1 MSYERIGEDLKRK
14 AKEADLVSY
23 LKARHPRSVRFSDH
37 PDKPG
42 FVCWRS
48 VEHDSLTF
56 YRKEERDGRSIYKYT
71 RHSTDETDDGISY
84 LVRYEEYSFIN
95 AIKAPASFEDSQ
107 E

>member
-1 MSYERIGEDLKRK
+1 MGYERIGEDLKRK

-48 VEHDSLTF
+48 VEHDSLTC

-71 RHSTDETDDGISY
+71 RHSTDETAVSY
-84 LVRYEEYSFIN
+84 THLRAHET
-95 AIKAPASFEDSQ
+95 
-107 E
+107 

>member
-23 LKARHPRSVRFSDH
+23 LKARHPRSVRFSGH

-56 YRKEERDGRSIYKYT
+56 YQNEERDGRSIYKYT
-71 RHSTDETDDGISY
+71 RHSTDETDDGIGY
-84 LVRYEEYSFIN
+84 LVRYEGYSFIN
-95 AIKAPASFEDSQ
+95 AIKALAAFEG
-107 E
+107 

>member
-71 RHSTDETDDGISY
+71 ATPRTKQMTG
-84 LVRYEEYSFIN
+84 L
-95 AIKAPASFEDSQ
+95 AIWCVMRDIPL
-107 E
+107 

>member
-1 MSYERIGEDLKRK
+1 MGTLY
-14 AKEADLVSY
+14 
-23 LKARHPRSVRFSDH
+23 PRSVRFSDH

-71 RHSTDETDDGISY
+71 RHSTDETDDGIGY
-84 LVRYEEYSFIN
+84 LVRYEGYSFIN
-95 AIKAPASFEDSQ
+95 AIKALAAFEG
-107 E
+107 

>member
-56 YRKEERDGRSIYKYT
+56 TGRRNGT
-71 RHSTDETDDGISY
+71 EDP
-84 LVRYEEYSFIN
+84 FIN
-95 AIKAPASFEDSQ
+95 TPATPRTKRMTGLAIWCVMRDTLF
-107 E
+107 

>member
-1 MSYERIGEDLKRK
+1 MPKNIGEDLKRK

-56 YRKEERDGRSIYKYT
+56 YRKEERDGKSIYKYT
-71 RHSTDETDDGISY
+71 RHSTDETDDGIGY
-84 LVRYEEYSFIN
+84 LVRYEGYSFIN
-95 AIKAPASFEDSQ
+95 AIKALAAFEG
-107 E
+107 

>member
-56 YRKEERDGRSIYKYT
+56 YRKEDCRQWTEDP
-71 RHSTDETDDGISY
+71 
-84 LVRYEEYSFIN
+84 FIN
-95 AIKAPASFEDSQ
+95 TPATPRTKQMTGLAIWCVMRDTPL
-107 E
+107 